1 METSSILNG
10 ARHRYRV
17 VMTENKDNLNS
28 NETPPS
34 PSNHGAYFESP
45 TSPSEY
51 DVIRFL
57 EGAQEPDLDRKM
69 LDRVNEEFEE
79 SLRVFG
85 TIGPCVTF
93 FGSARTAEDDPGYE
107 MCRKTAG
114 LIAREGFTVMTGG
127 GPGMMEAA
135 NRGAFEAGGRSIGAS
150 IELPHEEC
158 ANPYVNRQVSYTHFF
173 VRKTVLIKYSYGF
186 IVMPGGIGTLDELT
200 EILTLIQCGKIRDFP
215 VVLMGAAY
223 WSGLV
228 DFMTK
233 KMMAEGMIDPTD
245 LDLFH
250 VTDDPESACA
260 FVTRVATK
268 RFELHKGAP
277 SACVLDWKETRSHA
291 SS

>member
-1 METSSILNG
+1 
-10 ARHRYRV
+10 
-17 VMTENKDNLNS
+17 MTENKDNLKS
-28 NETPPS
+28 NEPPHSRSDHGSYFKS
-34 PSNHGAYFESP
+34 PI
-45 TSPSEY
+45 SPSEY

-57 EGAQEPDLDRKM
+57 EGAQDPTLDRKM

-93 FGSARTAEDDPGYE
+93 FGSARTTEDDPGYE
-107 MCRKTAG
+107 MCRKTAA

-158 ANPYVNRQVSYTHFF
+158 ANPYVNRHVSYTHFF

-215 VVLMGAAY
+215 VVLMGTAY
-223 WSGLV
+223 WSGLI

-245 LDLFH
+245 LNLFH
-250 VTDDPESACA
+250 VTDDPESACT

-277 SACVLDWKETRSHA
+277 SACVLDWKETRSLA

>member
-1 METSSILNG
+1 
-10 ARHRYRV
+10 
-17 VMTENKDNLNS
+17 MTEKKDN
-28 NETPPS
+28 TPNQTESTTSTPAS
-34 PSNHGAYFESP
+34 TGYFESP
-45 TSPSEY
+45 SSPSEY

-57 EGAQEPDLDRKM
+57 EGPQEFNLDRKM
-69 LDRVNEEFEE
+69 IDRVNEEFDA

-85 TIGPCVTF
+85 SIGPCVTF
-93 FGSARTAEDDPGYE
+93 FGSARTGEDDPGYE
-107 MCRKTAG
+107 MCRKTAS

-158 ANPYVNRQVSYTHFF
+158 ANRFVNRQVSFTHFF
-173 VRKTVLIKYSYGF
+173 VRKTVLVKYSYGF
-186 IVMPGGIGTLDELT
+186 IVMPGGIGTMDELM

-215 VVLMGAAY
+215 VVLMGSDY
-223 WSGLV
+223 WSGLI

-260 FVTRVATK
+260 FVTRVAVK

-277 SACVLDWKETRSHA
+277 SACVLDWKETRSHG

>member
-1 METSSILNG
+1 
-10 ARHRYRV
+10 
-17 VMTENKDNLNS
+17 MTDTNNHTPDHIEKNMNKHAAN
-28 NETPPS
+28 T
-34 PSNHGAYFESP
+34 YFES
-45 TSPSEY
+45 SSEPSKYE
-51 DVIRFL
+51 VIRFL
-57 EGAQEPDLDRKM
+57 EGPQEHSLDGKM
-69 LDRVNEEFEE
+69 LQRVNEEFEE
-79 SLRVFG
+79 SFRVFG
-85 TIGPCVTF
+85 SIGPCVTF
-93 FGSARTAEDDPGYE
+93 FGSARTKEDDPSYE
-107 MCRKTAG
+107 MCRKTAE

-150 IELPHEEC
+150 IELPHEEG
-158 ANPYVNRQVSYTHFF
+158 ANRFVNRQVSFTHFF
-173 VRKTVLIKYSYGF
+173 VRKTILIKYSYGF
-186 IVMPGGIGTLDELT
+186 IVMPGGIGTLDELS

-215 VVLMGAAY
+215 VVLMGSDY

-233 KMMAEGMIDPTD
+233 KMMSDGMIDPTD

-260 FVTRVATK
+260 FVTRIAVK

-277 SACVLDWKETRSHA
+277 SACVLDWKEMRSHE

>member
-1 METSSILNG
+1 
-10 ARHRYRV
+10 
-17 VMTENKDNLNS
+17 MTENKDNLNS
-28 NETPPS
+28 NEPPPS
-34 PSNHGAYFESP
+34 PSDHGSYFECP
-45 TSPSEY
+45 NSPSEY

-57 EGAQEPDLDRKM
+57 EGAQQPDLDRKM

-79 SLRVFG
+79 SMRVFG
-85 TIGPCVTF
+85 SIGPCVTF
-93 FGSARTAEDDPGYE
+93 YGSARTKEEDPAYA

-186 IVMPGGIGTLDELT
+186 IVMPGGFGTLDELT

-215 VVLMGAAY
+215 VVLMGSDY
-223 WSGLV
+223 WSGLI

-260 FVTRVATK
+260 FVTRVALK
-268 RFELHKGAP
+268 RFELYKGAP
-277 SACVLDWKETRSHA
+277 AACVLDWKETRSHA

>member
-1 METSSILNG
+1 METPSILNR

-17 VMTENKDNLNS
+17 VMTENKDTLNS
-28 NETPPS
+28 NEPSPPS
-34 PSNHGAYFESP
+34 SDHGSYFESP
-45 TSPSEY
+45 SSPSEY

-93 FGSARTAEDDPGYE
+93 FGSARTTEDDPGYE

-215 VVLMGAAY
+215 VVLMGSTY

>member
-1 METSSILNG
+1 MN
-10 ARHRYRV
+10 AHKDDNPNQ
-17 VMTENKDNLNS
+17 TES
-28 NETPPS
+28 TPVTRTGGTYFKS
-34 PSNHGAYFESP
+34 PGE
-45 TSPSEY
+45 PSEY

-57 EGAQEPDLDRKM
+57 EGPQEHSLDRAM
-69 LDRVNEEFEE
+69 VDRVNEEFDE

-93 FGSARTAEDDPGYE
+93 FGSARTREDDPNYE

-158 ANPYVNRQVSYTHFF
+158 ANPYVNKQVSYTHFF
-173 VRKTVLIKYSYGF
+173 VRKTVLVKYSFGF
-186 IVMPGGIGTLDELT
+186 IVMPGGIGTMDELM

-215 VVLMGAAY
+215 VVLMGTSY
-223 WSGLV
+223 WSGLI

-250 VTDDPESACA
+250 VTDDPEAACA
-260 FVTRVATK
+260 FVTQVAVR

-277 SACVLDWKETRSHA
+277 SACVLDWRESRSHE